1 MSETAPILPPT
12 LQPLEPSG
20 LLRASR
26 ATYRLNRRRLLA
38 SVLPVYIG
46 LTLLGA
52 LNALLLVDEGGADSS
67 DGATVIAA
75 ALVVAGAFWT
85 IPAVA
90 RALDDSRRGATPPL
104 RLQLLSA
111 FSRLN
116 TLSALLLVSAIAAV
130 LFPTLVV
137 ARWALAVPVA
147 VIEGTTVREACRR
160 SWRLTRRRT
169 WRTLGLLAVTLAV
182 VGGASAGA
190 LAAGFAVAG
199 LLDVSSE
206 WTFMLS
212 LVASLVVAIV
222 PLTLVSARVGT
233 LWMLH
238 YYRQIERT
246 GLAAPVR
253 VPKGA
258 GPGAGPDATA
268 GVGPGAAAAEPAGW
282 WRRASAIVID
292 LVIVLLVTGGVTGIV
307 DAAAGRTWNAGALT
321 ATGAGVG
328 LAVWLAYSTVLV
340 GWLGQTIGKL
350 AAGIAVVRDD
360 TGGPAGFRLA
370 AGRELARLFLC
381 VIPLGTVVDHLSALA
396 VARNRTWHDRAAGTA
411 VVRQRAE

>member
-12 LQPLEPSG
+12 LQPREPSG

-38 SVLPVYIG
+38 SVLPVYVG

-67 DGATVIAA
+67 DGATMVAA

-85 IPAVA
+85 IPVVA
-90 RALDDSRRGATPPL
+90 RALDDSRRGAAPPL
-104 RLQLLSA
+104 RRQLLSA

-116 TLSALLLVSAIAAV
+116 TLSALLLVSAVAAV

-182 VGGASAGA
+182 VGGASTGA

-199 LLDVSSE
+199 LVDVSSE

-246 GLAAPVR
+246 GLVAAPVR
-253 VPKGA
+253 VPR
-258 GPGAGPDATA
+258 GAGPDAAA
-268 GVGPGAAAAEPAGW
+268 GGGPGVAAAAPAGW
-282 WRRASAIVID
+282 WRRAFAIVID
-292 LVIVLLVTGGVTGIV
+292 LVLVVLVAGGVTGIV
-307 DAAAGRTWNAGALT
+307 DAAAGRTWSASALA
-321 ATGAGVG
+321 ATGVGVG
-328 LAVWLAYSTVLV
+328 VGVWLAYSTVLV

-360 TGGPAGFRLA
+360 TGEPAGFRLA

-381 VIPLGTVVDHLSALA
+381 LIPLGTVVDHLSALA

-411 VVRQRAE
+411 VVRRRAD